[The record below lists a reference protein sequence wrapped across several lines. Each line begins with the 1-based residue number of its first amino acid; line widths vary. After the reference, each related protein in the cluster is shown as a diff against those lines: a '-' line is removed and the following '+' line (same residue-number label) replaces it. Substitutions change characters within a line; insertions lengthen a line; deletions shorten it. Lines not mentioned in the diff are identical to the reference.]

1 MLICIYCVIFIT
13 RLRVSFCIKLKKK
26 KKKKTMLKGKK
37 FYKKLIQDYLKFFL
51 LVLTSLKMSGNLKNG
66 QFLVGE
72 SKTF

>member
-1 MLICIYCVIFIT
+1 
-13 RLRVSFCIKLKKK
+13 
-26 KKKKTMLKGKK
+26 MLKGKK